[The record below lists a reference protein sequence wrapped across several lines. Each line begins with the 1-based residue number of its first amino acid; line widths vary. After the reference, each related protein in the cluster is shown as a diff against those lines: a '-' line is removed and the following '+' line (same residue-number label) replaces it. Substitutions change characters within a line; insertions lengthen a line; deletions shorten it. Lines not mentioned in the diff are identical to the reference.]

1 MEKKVSK
8 LAILTK
14 GIIKENPNLVL
25 LLGTCPTLATTSSA
39 LNGAG
44 MGVSAMAVL
53 ICSNIVISLLAKIIP
68 DKVRIPCYIVV
79 IAGFVT
85 VVQFVLQAFVPSL
98 YDSLGLFIPLIV
110 VNCII
115 LGRAEMFASK
125 NGVVDS
131 ALDGIGMGIGFT
143 LSLTVMGAVRELIGA
158 GTIFGFALPWM
169 SEHPMMIIALA
180 PGGFFIYAC
189 AIAAINFFTKGK
201 GVKGSFGCQRCA
213 MASICQ
219 QEKCLAELEKGVEA

>member
-1 MEKKVSK
+1 MEKKASK

-85 VVQFVLQAFVPSL
+85 VVQFVLQAFVPTL

-143 LSLTVMGAVRELIGA
+143 LSLTVMGAVRELIGS

-201 GVKGSFGCQRCA
+201 GVKGSFGCQGCA